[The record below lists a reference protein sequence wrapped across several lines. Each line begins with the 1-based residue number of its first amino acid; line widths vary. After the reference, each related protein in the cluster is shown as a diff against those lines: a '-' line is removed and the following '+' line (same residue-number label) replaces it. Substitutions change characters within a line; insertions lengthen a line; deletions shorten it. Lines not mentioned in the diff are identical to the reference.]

1 MNRIVVY
8 RSSERGF
15 LGTQDYAVYPNDK
28 SRKRNFGPEA
38 TECRTVLSRK
48 LRKKRKGRSDMM

>member
-1 MNRIVVY
+1 VY

-15 LGTQDYAVYPNDK
+15 LGTQDYAVYPSSK
-28 SRKRNFGPEA
+28 SRKENFGPEA
-38 TECRTVLSRK
+38 TECRTVPSRK